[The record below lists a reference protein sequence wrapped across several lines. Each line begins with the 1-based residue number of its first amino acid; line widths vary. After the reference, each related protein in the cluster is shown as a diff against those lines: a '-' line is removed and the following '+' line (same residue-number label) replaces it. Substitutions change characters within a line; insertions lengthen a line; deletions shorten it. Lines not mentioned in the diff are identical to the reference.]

1 MLWFILRVLSL
12 FLPNNGLWSY
22 GVCFL
27 SKITTFFIILVSNL
41 LNNPFCVFEGD
52 FCLNMDRNIKFPLK
66 LWEAVTI
73 HLLFSQDH
81 QSAKSVWF
89 YKIGNQGFGTKW
101 DQNDAK
107 GDRNKK
113 FPLELDNPVTMHLL
127 FSEDHTLAKSVWFYK
142 IGKSVSGTKGDQN
155 GSKGDRKPKFPLEL
169 DNPVTMHLLFSEDH
183 NLAKSVWFYKI
194 LFFFWQKKTVA
205 GYQCA
210 LAL

>member
-1 MLWFILRVLSL
+1 MLWFILRVLPL
-12 FLPNNGLWSY
+12 FLSTNGLWSH

-52 FCLNMDRNIKFPLK
+52 FYLNMDRNIKFPLK
-66 LWEAVTI
+66 LWEAVAI

-81 QSAKSVWF
+81 QS
-89 YKIGNQGFGTKW
+89 
-101 DQNDAK
+101 
-107 GDRNKK
+107 
-113 FPLELDNPVTMHLL
+113 
-127 FSEDHTLAKSVWFYK
+127 AKSVWFYK

-194 LFFFWQKKTVA
+194 LFFLTK
-205 GYQCA
+205 
-210 LAL
+210 